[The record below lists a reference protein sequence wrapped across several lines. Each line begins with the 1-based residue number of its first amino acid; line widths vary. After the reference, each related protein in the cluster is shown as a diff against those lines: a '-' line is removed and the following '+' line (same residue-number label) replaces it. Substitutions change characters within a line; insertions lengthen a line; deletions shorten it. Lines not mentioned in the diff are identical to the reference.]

1 MRDDRGA
8 IGRWKWGGGAWLV
21 LFVLASSQALATH
34 ETDHRF
40 TVYGTVHDDQGH
52 PVADTK
58 VIVVDPR
65 LDEGMT
71 AFTDHN
77 GDYEALLHLHSTDL
91 GDEIVVTALDRRK
104 SIRAEFDPNDKVT
117 VRKARVDFGS
127 PGTDHPAS
135 GWFGAPVLAGAALV
149 VGAGVAFIYFRRRQ
163 RRRHPASQKSS
174 TKGR

>member
-1 MRDDRGA
+1 MVGGL
-8 IGRWKWGGGAWLV
+8 IGRWSWGGGAWLV
-21 LFVLASSQALATH
+21 LLVLSSSPVHATH

-71 AFTDHN
+71 AFTDRN
-77 GDYEALLHLHSTDL
+77 GDYEALLHLHNTDL
-91 GDEIVVTALDRRK
+91 GDEVIVTALDRRK

-117 VRKARVDFGS
+117 VRKARVDFGA

-135 GWFGAPVLAGAALV
+135 GWFGAPALAGVVLAMGAAV
-149 VGAGVAFIYFRRRQ
+149 VFIYFRRHK
-163 RRRHPASQKSS
+163 RRRHPASQKSR
-174 TKGR
+174 KRM